1 MNIYRLIVRYK
12 KNKAL
17 TFITQKVANIIYDK
31 NIQIYT
37 NYMVTK
43 KVNMLSVCQVI
54 GEYFLNLLTVM
65 TSSLIMM
72 IIIKR

>member
-17 TFITQKVANIIYDK
+17 TFITRKVANIIYDK